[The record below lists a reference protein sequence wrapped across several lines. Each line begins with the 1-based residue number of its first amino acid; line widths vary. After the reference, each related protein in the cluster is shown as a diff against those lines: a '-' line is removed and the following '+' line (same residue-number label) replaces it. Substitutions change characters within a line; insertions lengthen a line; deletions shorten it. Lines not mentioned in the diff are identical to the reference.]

1 MLDKSGSLDYTYLV
15 TAWRIYEQLQLQ
27 ISGKA
32 LGGMLSDDQGGG
44 LLMRMAKWILQTTL
58 LLVVLTAPLWADVNG
73 KVFTSEGLPVPG
85 AEVWLTVRPSLGD
98 RQGLVLGKVITDGQG
113 RFALRGSFSTTG
125 SYYWAIAYEPGHG
138 LGWASI
144 DQTTEWL
151 KIVLPPPGTRRIRVF
166 TSDGQP
172 LADAEVT
179 ISSLYGG
186 WDRLWQPYPIRLT
199 LPEALSAKFPRAA
212 NEEGWI
218 VLQLC
223 PDGTRPTLCISAP
236 GCARTS
242 LRYEQRTGDSIVLSR
257 AGSMEGRLICPEA
270 PEVVAHRRVEL
281 LLWDSPHS
289 IAGSYQATS
298 DVHGRFRRDDLP
310 PGKYSVTV
318 SLRPE
323 DRWQPDKCEDILVEE
338 GKVASAEF
346 TFSRAY
352 RVTGRVVH
360 GGRGVPGVPVDGSLT
375 DSTGKF
381 VTYALPGKHTY
392 TCYRPP
398 SPYVWLDQQRSQKSV
413 EVKAHDNNRVPD
425 LKVGKGVQLPG
436 IVVDPG
442 GKPVPGAVVI
452 HYDYSES
459 SHRSYSR
466 RVVCDQRGKFELP
479 PYKPVQTRWL
489 MAGKG
494 DAVTPEPVTVKIK
507 EGAPRVKLVLKEGA
521 GAYIKGMVESSD
533 GEPTRGAAVEVL
545 ERQERWGDARVGMVP
560 TSDDGSFVFGP
571 LLPQGLCVYKL
582 KVSARG
588 HADKQIE
595 EHELKSGETW
605 DVGTITLLKAG
616 STVTGKLVDLDG
628 NPLSGAMVFSL
639 NAPTR
644 VQTPSITEGEF
655 SLAGLYPT
663 EAYVFAEKSGY
674 YLNGVM
680 VMPGGEPITISLCPE
695 GQTAP
700 WAADLKVM
708 PRRMPEVEER
718 EMAIR
723 LVERA
728 VEALDASQEENRSSY
743 ASSLLNS
750 LAKIDPDRALAAAAE
765 RDRYCQD
772 EVLGGVAESLFDTDP
787 VAALSILKNAP
798 DNWRWVYR
806 LQEFGK
812 HFANSRPDLAREAL
826 EAITEECGSGAR
838 KFAVC
843 YLANAAE
850 IYLKIG
856 DREAGEAAIEQAV
869 EFVSKLST
877 WETDAYQRGAVAAH
891 LALFDVERAL
901 ELMESIK
908 GDDEYYRQ
916 SQNLAACVARTDPQR
931 AVEIW
936 RAATDGRRTSV
947 FPRLAGEAAGQHPD
961 LALKM
966 IADVESESATSISDA
981 LAAYVNV
988 ALRTVESD
996 PETARVAISHIR
1008 ELARRPAMAR
1018 DPYAYS
1024 WYRSPQASLVAAA
1037 ILGAQCGDPDPR
1049 SLFLRVLT
1057 MESRQDFATLPG
1069 YEAEQKARMAQFI
1082 ALVDPGTARSMISP
1096 YLEDPSILGSYGGRY
1111 LVAALAVISPAEA
1124 EQFIAKIVE
1133 ATEPEQ
1139 QPRTEYSCASSL
1151 VAHITT
1157 PPEKRLGRLL
1167 SQMGFWVPEY
1177 KSE

>member
-1 MLDKSGSLDYTYLV
+1 
-15 TAWRIYEQLQLQ
+15 
-27 ISGKA
+27 
-32 LGGMLSDDQGGG
+32 
-44 LLMRMAKWILQTTL
+44 MRMAKWILQTTL
-58 LLVVLTAPLWADVNG
+58 LLVVLASPLWADVSG
-73 KVFTSEGLPVPG
+73 KVFTSEGLPLPG
-85 AEVWLTVRPSLGD
+85 AEVWLTVSFTHGYSKG
-98 RQGLVLGKVITDGQG
+98 QVLGKVVTDAHG
-113 RFALRGSFSTTG
+113 RFTLRASCSTPGSR
-125 SYYWAIAYEPGHG
+125 YCAIAYKPVYA
-138 LGWASI
+138 LGWAAI
-144 DQTTEWL
+144 DQTTKWI
-151 KIVLPPPGTRRIRVF
+151 KVVLSPPGTGRIRIF
-166 TSDGQP
+166 DPDGQP
-172 LADAEVT
+172 LADARGTVQH
-179 ISSLYGG
+179 LYRG
-186 WDRLWQPYPIRLT
+186 WDRLWQSYPGWCSIPDKLAAK
-199 LPEALSAKFPRAA
+199 LPMTADKA
-212 NEEGWI
+212 GWI
-218 VLQLC
+218 VLSLC
-223 PDGTRPTLCISAP
+223 PDPATWALRISMP
-236 GCARTS
+236 GYAQES
-242 LRYEQRTGDSIVLSR
+242 LRSEQWTSDTIVLR
-257 AGSMEGRLICPEA
+257 RPGSLEGRLVCPEA
-270 PEVVAHRRVEL
+270 PEIVAHRRVTL
-281 LLWDSPHS
+281 MLTVSPYEAVMFAL
-289 IAGSYQATS
+289 IT
-298 DVHGRFRRDDLP
+298 DDHGRFCRDDLP
-310 PGKYSVTV
+310 PGKYSLIV
-318 SLRPE
+318 SPRPE
-323 DRWQPDKCEDILVEE
+323 DRWHPDKSGEILVNE
-338 GKVASAEF
+338 GQVASAEI
-346 TFSRAY
+346 TFSRGY
-352 RVTGRVVH
+352 RVSGRVVH
-360 GGRGVPGVPVDGSLT
+360 GGRGVPGALVYTTSAPAVRT
-375 DSTGKF
+375 DSNGKF
-381 VTYALPGKHTY
+381 AVYALPGKV
-392 TCYRPP
+392 TCSTSRPP
-398 SPYVWLDQQRSQKSV
+398 APYVWLDQQRSQQSV
-413 EVKAHDNNRVPD
+413 EVEAHDENRVPD
-425 LKVGKGVQLPG
+425 LEVGKGVQLSG
-436 IVVDPG
+436 IVVDTV

-605 DVGTITLLKAG
+605 DVGTITLVKAG
-616 STVTGKLVDLDG
+616 STMTGKVVDLDG

-655 SLAGLYPT
+655 SLASLYPT
-663 EAYVFAEKSGY
+663 KAYVFAEKSGY

-680 VMPGGEPITISLCPE
+680 VMPGGEPITIPLCPE

-700 WAADLKVM
+700 WAADLKVV
-708 PRRMPEVEER
+708 PRRLPEDQER

-728 VEALDASQEENRSSY
+728 VEVLDASQEENRSHY
-743 ASSLLNS
+743 ATNLLSS
-750 LAKIDPDRALAAAAE
+750 LAKIDPDRALAAAAQ
-765 RDRYCQD
+765 RDRSCQD

-787 VAALSILKNAP
+787 AAALSILKNAP

-806 LQEFGK
+806 LREFAK
-812 HFANSRPDLAREAL
+812 RFTDSRPDLAREAL
-826 EAITEECGSGAR
+826 EAVTEACSSGAR
-838 KFAVC
+838 NFAVC

-850 IYLKIG
+850 TYLKIG
-856 DREAGEAAIEQAV
+856 DRKQAEATIERAV
-869 EFVSKLST
+869 ELASKLST
-877 WETDAYQRGAVAAH
+877 WETDAYQRGVVAAH

-916 SQNLAACVARTDPQR
+916 SQNLAARVARTDPER

-936 RAATDGRRTSV
+936 RAATDGRRYSV
-947 FPRLAGEAAGQHPD
+947 FPRLAAEAAGQHPD

-966 IADVESESATSISDA
+966 IADVQSESATSMSDT

-996 PETARVAISHIR
+996 PVTARAAIAALREVARAPEMSPSRYIYGS
-1008 ELARRPAMAR
+1008 
-1018 DPYAYS
+1018 
-1024 WYRSPQASLVAAA
+1024 YRSPRVSLVAAA

-1057 MESRQDFATLPG
+1057 TESRQIFATPPG
-1069 YEAEQKARMAQFI
+1069 YEAEQRARMAQFI

-1111 LVAALAVISPAEA
+1111 LFAALAVVSPAEA
-1124 EQFIAKIVE
+1124 EQLIPKFVE
-1133 ATEPEQ
+1133 ATEPEERA
-1139 QPRTEYSCASSL
+1139 RTQYSCASSL

-1157 PPEKRLGRLL
+1157 TPEKRLGRLL
-1167 SQMGFWVPEY
+1167 SDMGFWVPEY
-1177 KSE
+1177 NSE